1 MIIVVNQVNK
11 NIVKLCDTLL
21 PKLVSGKII
30 LNYFNIFLCID
41 CKKKYKDIYMDN
53 FRKWV
58 SLVAAIVGLVIA
70 LNNDEYQF
78 LWIVVI
84 LGISGFVYEQFIK
97 KDNKTK
103 KVLFIDDEYK
113 DFPIIDSLKENN
125 YDVGAVADI
134 TNIHDPEIKKAKIIF
149 VDYKGVGTKFG
160 KKQGVDLMKALKKKY
175 PKKKFILFSS
185 HKGFSMD
192 YDFNEAD
199 KMINKNAPLDDFM
212 SIIDKY

>member
-1 MIIVVNQVNK
+1 
-11 NIVKLCDTLL
+11 
-21 PKLVSGKII
+21 
-30 LNYFNIFLCID
+30 
-41 CKKKYKDIYMDN
+41 MDN

-58 SLVAAIVGLVIA
+58 SLVAAIVGLATA
-70 LNNDEYQF
+70 LYNNENPW

-84 LGISGFVYEQFIK
+84 LGISGLVYEQFIK